1 MTADSYNKYFITG
14 GAGFIGSHLV
24 DHLIEEN
31 NEVTVYDDLSLGS
44 SKFIEQHFGKSNFHF
59 VNADLFDF
67 DTLSQS
73 ITGHDFIFHLAANPD
88 IRAGTEK
95 TDLDLK
101 QGILATYNV
110 LEAMRLNNI
119 KKIVFTSSGTVYGEV
134 TEPVA
139 ENLGPLLPISLY
151 GAGKLSAEGFISAF
165 CHLFDMRAWIFRL
178 ANVVGTRCGHGVIFD
193 FINKLRQDQ
202 TRLEV
207 LGDGRQEKSYL
218 HIDDCIDGI
227 LLGIERSQ
235 EQVNVLNLGTD
246 SFTNVTII
254 AKTVIEAMD
263 LSGVKIEYTGG
274 ERGWKGDVPQVK
286 FDIRKI
292 KQVGYKPKYSS
303 DEAVRRAVWDILD
316 K

>member
-24 DHLIEEN
+24 DRLIEE

-119 KKIVFTSSGTVYGEV
+119 KTRAKKSGGRRW
-134 TEPVA
+134 
-139 ENLGPLLPISLY
+139 
-151 GAGKLSAEGFISAF
+151 LS
-165 CHLFDMRAWIFRL
+165 DR
-178 ANVVGTRCGHGVIFD
+178 
-193 FINKLRQDQ
+193 
-202 TRLEV
+202 
-207 LGDGRQEKSYL
+207 
-218 HIDDCIDGI
+218 
-227 LLGIERSQ
+227 
-235 EQVNVLNLGTD
+235 
-246 SFTNVTII
+246 
-254 AKTVIEAMD
+254 
-263 LSGVKIEYTGG
+263 
-274 ERGWKGDVPQVK
+274 
-286 FDIRKI
+286 
-292 KQVGYKPKYSS
+292 
-303 DEAVRRAVWDILD
+303 
-316 K
+316 